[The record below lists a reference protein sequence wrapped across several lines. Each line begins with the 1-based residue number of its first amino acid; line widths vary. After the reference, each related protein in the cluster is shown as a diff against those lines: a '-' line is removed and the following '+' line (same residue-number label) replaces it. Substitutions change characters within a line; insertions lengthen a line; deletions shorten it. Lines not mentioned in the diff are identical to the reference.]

1 MVVIAGVVT
10 CCPRLGCG
18 VLCGGCWRG
27 MLSWGQEQG
36 VSVQAG
42 TVRSSVQNR
51 VESVGTVLRLV
62 DRVRLH
68 KLRKTI
74 GIVCFQAR
82 VNWKL

>member
-10 CCPRLGCG
+10 C
-18 VLCGGCWRG
+18 W

-51 VESVGTVLRLV
+51 IESVGTVLRLV

>member
-1 MVVIAGVVT
+1 MPQTGVWGAL
-10 CCPRLGCG
+10 R
-18 VLCGGCWRG
+18 GCWRG

-51 VESVGTVLRLV
+51 IDSVGAVLRLV